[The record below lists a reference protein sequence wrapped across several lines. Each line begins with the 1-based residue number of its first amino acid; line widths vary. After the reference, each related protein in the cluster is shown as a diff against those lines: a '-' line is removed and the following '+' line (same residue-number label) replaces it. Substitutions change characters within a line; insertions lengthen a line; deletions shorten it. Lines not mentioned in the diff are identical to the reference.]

1 MTLGFCQNHGTH
13 LLPKN
18 TSGLFKLSTRKY
30 GFKGLDQ
37 IDHSK
42 TLLELRSLTYPA
54 LFRPRPF
61 LEARAV
67 DVTWKKQPLRNI
79 SHFLGYIFGWVRI
92 DLWKNSRSLWPFF
105 GKIAGPTFPSKALQD
120 SSSYQADSIDWK
132 ELELG
137 ARCKVQSQQQTRK
150 VYDEANFNQHVI
162 KLDLHLKTYITHPFI
177 WMM

>member
-67 DVTWKKQPLRNI
+67 DVT
-79 SHFLGYIFGWVRI
+79 
-92 DLWKNSRSLWPFF
+92 
-105 GKIAGPTFPSKALQD
+105 
-120 SSSYQADSIDWK
+120 
-132 ELELG
+132 
-137 ARCKVQSQQQTRK
+137 
-150 VYDEANFNQHVI
+150 
-162 KLDLHLKTYITHPFI
+162 
-177 WMM
+177 

>member
-1 MTLGFCQNHGTH
+1 MTLGFSENNGTH

-30 GFKGLDQ
+30 GFKGLGQ

-67 DVTWKKQPLRNI
+67 DVT
-79 SHFLGYIFGWVRI
+79 
-92 DLWKNSRSLWPFF
+92 
-105 GKIAGPTFPSKALQD
+105 
-120 SSSYQADSIDWK
+120 
-132 ELELG
+132 
-137 ARCKVQSQQQTRK
+137 
-150 VYDEANFNQHVI
+150 
-162 KLDLHLKTYITHPFI
+162 
-177 WMM
+177 